1 MPAYLVPWLSNRTSR
16 EVGRAPRALRQGPHR
31 APAAAE
37 APPADPAQGAFGPEL
52 ERAPAGPAD
61 MPPAAVGA
69 PPPKR
74 APPSKCDAVAVGPC
88 PTGCRYPAFSA
99 SGCRRHVST
108 SPATDRKHWGWRR
121 RPWIWQRLHPS
132 QITLLTL
139 SLDPER
145 DTPEAMRE
153 YVAAHGGRPG
163 WTWLTGR
170 REDIEAI
177 RRFVGFTDRDPQL
190 DADRT
195 RHTTLV
201 LLGNDPA

>member
-132 QITLLTL
+132 HHRRAEPSYGGPRCMTRAGSTLADLVTSFFVRHL
-139 SLDPER
+139 AAERAASTHTIASYR
-145 DTPEAMRE
+145 DTFR
-153 YVAAHGGRPG
+153 
-163 WTWLTGR
+163 
-170 REDIEAI
+170 
-177 RRFVGFTDRDPQL
+177 
-190 DADRT
+190 
-195 RHTTLV
+195 
-201 LLGNDPA
+201 LL